1 MTVDAARLTAIRYGK
16 PSFSSTLMPCSTKNS
31 SLDRRS
37 ISALPRSFQVVGSV
51 TTGASLVALAAAV
64 AVASAMRCSSIRI
77 SIAGVGSGVGSAAG
91 SCAGVGLGCTVSGA
105 GVRLRPETTRKQ
117 PNEMAAS
124 TAKQRMP
131 VSSALR
137 RAALS
142 GRRGG
147 TRRAAPAAAFAEVS
161 AAGSAARPCGGTGRG
176 VGSAWRFLLR
186 QIQGVSDTPRIHQNF
201 RGFLDA
207 LPYQVG
213 AAAGGLPRAV
223 FLAHKALERG
233 EAAPDFFR
241 CRYSRPCGNSRG
253 SRTYRRATRAR
264 S

>member
-37 ISALPRSFQVVGSV
+37 ISALPRSFQVAGSV

-64 AVASAMRCSSIRI
+64 AVASAMRCSS
-77 SIAGVGSGVGSAAG
+77 SVMAGVGSGVGSAAG

-117 PNEMAAS
+117 PNETAAS

-137 RAALS
+137 RAAAF
-142 GRRGG
+142 RAA
-147 TRRAAPAAAFAEVS
+147 RRAA
-161 AAGSAARPCGGTGRG
+161 ARRACCGVCGGFGC
-176 VGSAWRFLLR
+176 WLC
-186 QIQGVSDTPRIHQNF
+186 
-201 RGFLDA
+201 
-207 LPYQVG
+207 G
-213 AAAGGLPRAV
+213 AALRRDGSGRWFGMAV
-223 FLAHKALERG
+223 SPFGKFEVYLIHHGYIKISG
-233 EAAPDFFR
+233 DF
-241 CRYSRPCGNSRG
+241 
-253 SRTYRRATRAR
+253 
-264 S
+264 